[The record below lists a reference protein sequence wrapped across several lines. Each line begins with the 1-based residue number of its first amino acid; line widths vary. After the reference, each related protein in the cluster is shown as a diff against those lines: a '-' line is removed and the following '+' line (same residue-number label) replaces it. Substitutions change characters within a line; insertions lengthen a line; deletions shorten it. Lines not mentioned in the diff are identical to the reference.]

1 MNLMG
6 GEMKKRGEGEG
17 KMQKFRIKL
26 YRKQYG

>member
-1 MNLMG
+1 MG
-6 GEMKKRGEGEG
+6 GEMKKREEEEEEG